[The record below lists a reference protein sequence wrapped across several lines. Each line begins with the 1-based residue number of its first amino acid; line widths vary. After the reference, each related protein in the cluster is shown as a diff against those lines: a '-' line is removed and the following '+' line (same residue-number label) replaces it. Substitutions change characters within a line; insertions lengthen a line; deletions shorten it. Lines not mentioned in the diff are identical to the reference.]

1 MRYYLSIEKSVEGF
15 ELYKPLWLVRGVY
28 GIRANTMA
36 EGIEKAIEIEQSKTD
51 ELYFIDIVASEID
64 YMPQLHI
71 LSSETEAPI
80 LIAASKPDADERKE
94 ALNNGADYYGEY
106 CETTTQNIDTVIAS
120 INSLS
125 RRVKKKRQPSKVL
138 VYKNLLIAPGSL
150 QVFANDKHVSLNKL
164 ERAVLRCLMENK
176 DRVVPMKEILRK
188 VWGKAYEHNHE
199 LLWRTVN
206 RLRKK
211 LSEAVP
217 ESDYI
222 VFERDEGYI
231 LR

>member
-1 MRYYLSIEKSVEGF
+1 
-15 ELYKPLWLVRGVY
+15 
-28 GIRANTMA
+28 MA
-36 EGIEKAIEIEQSKTD
+36 EGIEKAIEIEKSKTD
-51 ELYFIDIVASEID
+51 ELYFIDIVADDID
-64 YMPQLHI
+64 YMLQLHI
-71 LSSETEAPI
+71 LSSETDAPI
-80 LIAASKPDADERKE
+80 LIATTHPDADERKE

-106 CETTTQNIDTVIAS
+106 CETTEQNIDTVIAS

-125 RRVKKKRQPSKVL
+125 RRAKKKNTPLKVL
-138 VYKNLLIAPGSL
+138 VHKDLLIAPDSL
-150 QVFANDKHVSLNKL
+150 QVFANDKPVYLNKL

-176 DRVVPMKEILRK
+176 ERVVTMKEILRK

-199 LLWRTVN
+199 LLWRTMN

-211 LSEAVP
+211 LSEASP
-217 ESDYI
+217 ATEYI